1 MDTFTLLWTT
11 INNIMSNTFTIR
23 NLTFSFWDIFFASF
37 YLGVIGTSLGMI
49 IHIKRG
55 D

>member
-1 MDTFTLLWTT
+1 MDILYTLWDT
-11 INNIMSNTFTIR
+11 IDQIMSNTMTFH

-37 YLGVIGTSLGMI
+37 YLAIIGTSLGMI
-49 IHIKRG
+49 IHVKRG

>member
-1 MDTFTLLWTT
+1 MDVLNILWNT
-11 INNIMSNTFTIR
+11 IDNIMSNTMTFH
-23 NLTFSFWDIFFASF
+23 NFTFSFWDIFFASF
-37 YLGVIGTSLGMI
+37 YLCIIGTSLGLI